1 MRLTRKQKN
10 EIKRLVR
17 AECANHFPD
26 DGGSRKM
33 DFCVRRDRECA
44 MMNPQ
49 DNKICAYFREC
60 VLPNDPTLEAEIL
73 HKDTQRKD
81 CAACGNEFI
90 PVNNRQ
96 MYCPECSKIARK
108 KKEAQRQ
115 RERRAKTYAFRKEK
129 SLL

>member
-17 AECANHFPD
+17 AECASHFPD

-49 DNKICAYFREC
+49 DNKICAYFRDC
-60 VLPNDPTLEAEIL
+60 VLPNNPALEAEIL
-73 HKDTQRKD
+73 HKDTQKKVCVICD
-81 CAACGNEFI
+81 GEFV

-96 MYCPECSKIARK
+96 VYCSPECERKGNRTKSRARMEK
-108 KKEAQRQ
+108 KRGLNV
-115 RERRAKTYAFRKEK
+115 TI
-129 SLL
+129 

>member
-33 DFCVRRDRECA
+33 DFCVRRDREC
-44 MMNPQ
+44 
-49 DNKICAYFREC
+49 REC

-115 RERRAKTYAFRKEK
+115 RQRRAKTYAFRKEK

>member
-49 DNKICAYFREC
+49 DNKICAYFRDC
-60 VLPNDPTLEAEIL
+60 VLPNNPTLEAELL
-73 HKDTQRKD
+73 HKDAQKKS
-81 CAACGNEFI
+81 CAICGKEFV
-90 PVNNRQ
+90 PANNRQ
-96 MYCPECSKIARK
+96 IYCSVECEQKGNRIKSRARMEK
-108 KKEAQRQ
+108 KRGVNV
-115 RERRAKTYAFRKEK
+115 TI
-129 SLL
+129 